1 MTPECINDNI
11 KIYSKR
17 LSGTHAEEYFYNQ
30 ISTDYIRSYKAEQNK
45 FETDEEKEVIG
56 KLIEYFQAKQEFR
69 RCAQLQRILNGESL
83 SAKYMF

>member
-17 LSGTHAEEYFYNQ
+17 LSGTHVEEYFYNQ
-30 ISTDYIRSYKAEQNK
+30 ISTDYIRSYKNEQSK
-45 FETDEEKEVIG
+45 LDTPEEKAVIE